1 MTGSLMS
8 DVASMLRAAIESIVG
23 RELATLRR
31 EVDAYADEADLWRE
45 VPGLP
50 NSGGTLVLHLA
61 GNLQHFFGRELG
73 GSSYVRDRP
82 AEFSQ
87 RNVSPAELHRQIDAA
102 GTAVTLGLS
111 RLSAP
116 QFLEA
121 FPEAVAGA
129 RLNTGE
135 YLVHLVA
142 HLAYHLGQLDYHRR
156 IVTGSPEGVGAVRP
170 AELSSARAAEREP

>member
-1 MTGSLMS
+1 MS
-8 DVASMLRAAIESIVG
+8 DVGSLLRTAIESIVG

-31 EVDAYADEADLWRE
+31 EVDAYPNETDLWSE

-73 GSSYVRDRP
+73 GSSYVRNRP

-87 RNVSPAELHRQIDAA
+87 RNVTRADLHRQIDAA
-102 GTAVTLGLS
+102 GTAVALGLS
-111 RLSAP
+111 RLVDSQLLAP
-116 QFLEA
+116 
-121 FPEAVAGA
+121 FPDPAAGGQ
-129 RLNTGE
+129 LSTGV
-135 YLVHLVA
+135 YLVHLLA

-156 IVTGSPEGVGAVRP
+156 MVTGKADGVGAVRP
-170 AELSSARAAEREP
+170 AELISARVPERQP